1 MLDYKTAGVDIE
13 AGYKSVELMK
23 KHVKE
28 TMRPE
33 VLGGL
38 GGFAGAFD
46 LSGIKNMEEPVLLSG
61 TDGCGTK
68 VKLAFVMDKHD
79 TIGIDAVAMC
89 VNDIAC
95 SGGEPLFFLDYIA
108 RKLFYPGEGTQ
119 PQAKAHLQSW
129 TKEELLKISGIG
141 RVKAIQ
147 ILCLCELSKRM
158 SQLSAREDL
167 DFSRPDTIAAYY
179 MEDMRYYRQ
188 EHLKLLMLNTRSRL
202 IGESEI
208 SRGTVNMSVI
218 SPRELFIEALQR
230 NAVYI
235 ILLHNHPSGDP
246 MPSREDILVTQRIR
260 EGGSL
265 LGIELLDHIIIGDNC
280 YVSLA
285 EQKLLKEK

>member
-1 MLDYKTAGVDIE
+1 MLSEERPYEKCERFGAGRLTDIE
-13 AGYKSVELMK
+13 LLA
-23 KHVKE
+23 
-28 TMRPE
+28 
-33 VLGGL
+33 
-38 GGFAGAFD
+38 
-46 LSGIKNMEEPVLLSG
+46 VLLR
-61 TDGCGTK
+61 TGTK
-68 VKLAFVMDKHD
+68 
-79 TIGIDAVAMC
+79 
-89 VNDIAC
+89 
-95 SGGEPLFFLDYIA
+95 GESALDLA

-158 SQLSAREDL
+158 SQLSAR
-167 DFSRPDTIAAYY
+167 AYY

-218 SPRELFIEALQR
+218 SPRELFIEALQK

>member
-1 MLDYKTAGVDIE
+1 MLSEERPYEKCERFGAGSLTDIE
-13 AGYKSVELMK
+13 LLA
-23 KHVKE
+23 
-28 TMRPE
+28 
-33 VLGGL
+33 
-38 GGFAGAFD
+38 
-46 LSGIKNMEEPVLLSG
+46 VLLR
-61 TDGCGTK
+61 TGTK
-68 VKLAFVMDKHD
+68 
-79 TIGIDAVAMC
+79 
-89 VNDIAC
+89 
-95 SGGEPLFFLDYIA
+95 GESALDLA

-218 SPRELFIEALQR
+218 SPRELFIEACKRTQPIL
-230 NAVYI
+230 YCCTI
-235 ILLHNHPSGDP
+235 IQVVIRCRAGN
-246 MPSREDILVTQRIR
+246 DILVTQRIR
-260 EGGSL
+260 EGRSL

>member
-1 MLDYKTAGVDIE
+1 MYKASHIQGWRVWCESTNPAKGMIKKIPFREMLSEERPYEKCERFGAGSLTDIE
-13 AGYKSVELMK
+13 LLA
-23 KHVKE
+23 
-28 TMRPE
+28 
-33 VLGGL
+33 
-38 GGFAGAFD
+38 
-46 LSGIKNMEEPVLLSG
+46 VLLR
-61 TDGCGTK
+61 TGTK
-68 VKLAFVMDKHD
+68 
-79 TIGIDAVAMC
+79 
-89 VNDIAC
+89 
-95 SGGEPLFFLDYIA
+95 GESALDLA

-218 SPRELFIEALQR
+218 SPRELFIEALQK

>member
-1 MLDYKTAGVDIE
+1 MNQQILQKDDQKNTIREMLSEERPYEKCERFGAGSLTDIE
-13 AGYKSVELMK
+13 LLA
-23 KHVKE
+23 
-28 TMRPE
+28 
-33 VLGGL
+33 
-38 GGFAGAFD
+38 
-46 LSGIKNMEEPVLLSG
+46 VLLR
-61 TDGCGTK
+61 TGTK
-68 VKLAFVMDKHD
+68 
-79 TIGIDAVAMC
+79 
-89 VNDIAC
+89 
-95 SGGEPLFFLDYIA
+95 GESALDLA
-108 RKLFYPGEGTQ
+108 RKLFIPERYT
-119 PQAKAHLQSW
+119 ATSQSPSSKLDKRRTAENQW
-129 TKEELLKISGIG
+129 NRKSKGY
-141 RVKAIQ
+141 Q

-218 SPRELFIEALQR
+218 SPRELFIEALQK